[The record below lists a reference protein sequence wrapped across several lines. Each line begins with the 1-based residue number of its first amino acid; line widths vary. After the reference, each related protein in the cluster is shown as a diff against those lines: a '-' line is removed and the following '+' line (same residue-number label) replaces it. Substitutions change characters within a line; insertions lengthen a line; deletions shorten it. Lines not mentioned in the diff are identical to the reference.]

1 MRNHRV
7 QYYSPAPTDVFR
19 SHGSMSQTP
28 IPRVLTA
35 LFLFVL
41 ENTSLPK
48 RDLLLEPSEHLSGE
62 YSCPS
67 ICVRRD

>member
-1 MRNHRV
+1 
-7 QYYSPAPTDVFR
+7 
-19 SHGSMSQTP
+19 MSQTP